1 MPPQQ
6 FISSD
11 GGIVEMGAEVG
22 GAHMLTLFLKLNVC
36 MLLAWIGKVTQPS
49 GYGQIVNG
57 CTLSTS
63 SLHATKKRTTKYKH
77 LKRNS
82 LGPNNSFFDAILSP
96 LRFTIMSIL
105 LTMTMMTLVSPVT
118 VVQVYYVITDVET
131 MVREVAD
138 HQDML
143 RSLSE

>member
-1 MPPQQ
+1 
-6 FISSD
+6 
-11 GGIVEMGAEVG
+11 
-22 GAHMLTLFLKLNVC
+22 
-36 MLLAWIGKVTQPS
+36 
-49 GYGQIVNG
+49 
-57 CTLSTS
+57 
-63 SLHATKKRTTKYKH
+63 
-77 LKRNS
+77 
-82 LGPNNSFFDAILSP
+82 
-96 LRFTIMSIL
+96 MSIL